1 MLFEKE
7 RNKMIKKR
15 VSEFLIICIIGCI
28 WGCKNRE
35 NDSVSETKSI
45 TLERF
50 DQDLQKFISGNMTDT
65 ARFIKEYSDF
75 LPIYCYGILNLIQ
88 NNPQDSLYNK
98 TGLNKFFSNSAIK
111 KLYKDTE
118 SEFKTTDDI
127 ESGLSDAFS
136 RYSLL
141 FPQAYLPRVLTHVS
155 GLNQSIITTD
165 SIISISL
172 DHYLGASY
180 PGYQNIYNPYQLP
193 TKERSRIPVEVMQ
206 VLLYTQYPQE
216 NENKTL
222 LDEMVYEGFILYTL
236 QQLFPQKDIGG
247 ILGYSDNNISWCK
260 KNEHAI
266 WDKII
271 RQRHLF
277 STDLLLKNKYL
288 GPAPFTSPISPNSP
302 GRIGRWI
309 GWRIVSEY
317 MKRCNCSLHEL
328 LEYPIDGEQ
337 ILKVSKYKGKG

>member
-50 DQDLQKFISGNMTDT
+50 DQDLQKFISGNMSDT

-75 LPIYCYGILNLIQ
+75 LSIYCYEILNLIQ
-88 NNPQDSLYNK
+88 NNPQDSLYSK

-180 PGYQNIYNPYQLP
+180 PGYQTYI
-193 TKERSRIPVEVMQ
+193 
-206 VLLYTQYPQE
+206 
-216 NENKTL
+216 
-222 LDEMVYEGFILYTL
+222 ILINFR
-236 QQLFPQKDIGG
+236 Q
-247 ILGYSDNNISWCK
+247 
-260 KNEHAI
+260 KNEAAFPSRSCKCYYI
-266 WDKII
+266 LSTRKKMKIK
-271 RQRHLF
+271 LF
-277 STDLLLKNKYL
+277 LT
-288 GPAPFTSPISPNSP
+288 
-302 GRIGRWI
+302 RW
-309 GWRIVSEY
+309 S
-317 MKRCNCSLHEL
+317 M
-328 LEYPIDGEQ
+328 
-337 ILKVSKYKGKG
+337 KVSYYIRYNNYFHKKI